1 MINRETVWDE
11 TYRKQSLY
19 PGPGVNIDVLTAIHH
34 NRIASSLSLVQRI
47 SIDINSQPGSARLSV
62 ELDSHQM
69 RQLAAYLN
77 HAANRAE
84 ELQQQLDAEL
94 IEQAPLE
101 VA

>member
-11 TYRKQSLY
+11 TYRNQSLRA
-19 PGPGVNIDVLTAIHH
+19 GPGVSIDVLTAIHH
-34 NRIASSLSLVQRI
+34 NRVASSLSLVQRI
-47 SIDINSQPGSARLSV
+47 SIEIDSQPGSARLRV
-62 ELDSHQM
+62 DLDAYQM
-69 RQLAAYLN
+69 RQLAAHLN
-77 HAANRAE
+77 HAAARGE